1 MKLITAHAY
10 EYIVHLLIRNLCL
23 RLRVALKIPC
33 YVFVTLILRHSYLL
47 RYRLRTLVVMG
58 TVRLNETLPFLIG
71 SKYQTGANQNVF
83 LVQRRNDVNNN
94 GCTHVHSRK

>member
-1 MKLITAHAY
+1 MFTSESSFVNTI
-10 EYIVHLLIRNLCL
+10 
-23 RLRVALKIPC
+23 LRVR
-33 YVFVTLILRHSYLL
+33 YFNFTSFVTL

-58 TVRLNETLPFLIG
+58 TGRLNETLPFLIG

>member
-10 EYIVHLLIRNLCL
+10 EYIVHLRIRNLCL

-33 YVFVTLILRHSYLL
+33 YVFVTLILRHS
-47 RYRLRTLVVMG
+47 YRLRTLVVMG

-83 LVQRRNDVNNN
+83 LVKRRNDVNNN
-94 GCTHVHSRK
+94 GCTHVHLRK